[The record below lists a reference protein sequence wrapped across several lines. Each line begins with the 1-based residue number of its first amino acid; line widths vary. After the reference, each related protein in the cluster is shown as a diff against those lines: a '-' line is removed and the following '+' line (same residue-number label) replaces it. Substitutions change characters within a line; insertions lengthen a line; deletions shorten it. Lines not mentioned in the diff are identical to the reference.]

1 MKIEIDS
8 RDFEEKCYCH
18 LCGNLFVPRLDAIA
32 RAYNDRGDWVSDV
45 CPKCLAA
52 GTDGIAAR
60 MRQRAHYLRMAA
72 AELERLAGGEINA
85 PSLEELTVMN
95 QVIQAL
101 QS

>member
-8 RDFEEKCYCH
+8 RDFEERCYCH
-18 LCGNLFVPRLDAIA
+18 LCGNLFVPRDAIA

-45 CPKCLAA
+45 CPTCLAT
-52 GTDGIAAR
+52 GVEGISER
-60 MRQRAHYLRMAA
+60 MQQRANYLRLAA
-72 AELERLAGGEINA
+72 AELERLAHSDINA

-101 QS
+101 H